1 VLLHRCGA
9 GFVFAANAWAAV
21 GGGVAM
27 LLLHRLALRPLPAR
41 GDLSRRERFL
51 LAALPVLVLGFN
63 PVWMVECTV
72 VEVHSW

>member
-1 VLLHRCGA
+1 
-9 GFVFAANAWAAV
+9 
-21 GGGVAM
+21 M